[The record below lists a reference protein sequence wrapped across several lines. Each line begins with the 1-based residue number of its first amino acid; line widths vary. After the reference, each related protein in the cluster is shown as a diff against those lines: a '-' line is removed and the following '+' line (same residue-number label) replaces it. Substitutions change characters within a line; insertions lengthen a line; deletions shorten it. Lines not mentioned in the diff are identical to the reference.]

1 MNGVALTALLAI
13 TKDSFSSTPP
23 DCVALGAYGYTS
35 ARARHPLNGTDEW
48 WRKMRT
54 FPSSHRW

>member
-1 MNGVALTALLAI
+1 MNGVTLAALSAI
-13 TKDSFSSTPP
+13 TKDSLSSTPRLRGR
-23 DCVALGAYGYTS
+23 LGAYGYTP
-35 ARARHPLNGTDEW
+35 ARARHPLYGTEEW